1 MNRVIPKENESLYS
15 LLFRT
20 AKANYF
26 EHITDAIPNPP
37 SFYKLNCN
45 ELHGDHQWAE
55 IAEDIVKSANQDI
68 NQFVCNKFDD
78 VFFEIDKEKNIRERV
93 ILRSYYLRKFTKYC
107 PSCLNEDFYHR
118 LNWDVSFVTTCPV
131 HKIQLILNC
140 PSCKRFISMHSLMS
154 RNCKCGYC
162 FLTASTV
169 KVKSP
174 DILKTQKLLQT
185 ALLDQEKNTKRSDG
199 SVLSGREYLHL
210 FSLFYRLLGSLPTN
224 KLKLRNSDG
233 RFEQFLSNHIDME
246 NILIEYMD
254 LLVPLIH
261 ELIIAPE
268 RKILA
273 LFTTIDDLKSNK
285 YGISLASKKSSI
297 LKEIFNTFQSGLY
310 SELYAKY
317 TLELKEDYVH
327 RDGFLKLNPLDKNYL
342 GISDAQRLIGRSKSF
357 VLKLCELNMLKY
369 KIIDRNGRETILIEK
384 VGILQWAKH
393 NEEIMSARETR
404 ELLGVTH
411 RQYRELIEA
420 NHLKVVHGPS
430 IDGITSYFVEKE
442 GVYNLDC
449 SLRSKCKK
457 LSVIDD
463 EWITLDSTK
472 DKIGKEEVSFI
483 ELIEMVLNSKVQVGH
498 LKSESPPIIEGL
510 YFSKANICSLR
521 SESFRRFA
529 EEKGYSKMELMRI
542 FNLQTV
548 TANKWF
554 NEGVLKVDYSV
565 RRGSEMLPYVN
576 KKQVIKIL
584 TERMGYTEEESLAH
598 LDFWEKSFSSIDHL
612 K

>member
-1 MNRVIPKENESLYS
+1 
-15 LLFRT
+15 
-20 AKANYF
+20 
-26 EHITDAIPNPP
+26 
-37 SFYKLNCN
+37 
-45 ELHGDHQWAE
+45 
-55 IAEDIVKSANQDI
+55 
-68 NQFVCNKFDD
+68 
-78 VFFEIDKEKNIRERV
+78 
-93 ILRSYYLRKFTKYC
+93 
-107 PSCLNEDFYHR
+107 
-118 LNWDVSFVTTCPV
+118 
-131 HKIQLILNC
+131 
-140 PSCKRFISMHSLMS
+140 MS

-162 FLTASTV
+162 ILTTSTV

-185 ALLDQEKNTKRSDG
+185 TLLDQEKNTKRSDG
-199 SVLSGREYLHL
+199 SILSGREYLLL

-246 NILIEYMD
+246 NNLTEYMD

-297 LKEIFNTFQSGLY
+297 LKEIFNTFQGGLY

-317 TLELKEDYVH
+317 TLEIKEDYVH
-327 RDGFLKLNPLDKNYL
+327 RDGFLKLNPLDKDYL
-342 GISDAQRLIGRSKSF
+342 GILDAQRLIGRSKSF
-357 VLKLCELNMLKY
+357 VLKLCELKMLKY
-369 KIIDRNGRETILIEK
+369 KTIDRNGRETILIEK
-384 VGILQWAKH
+384 DGILQWAKH
-393 NEEIMSARETR
+393 NEEIMSTRETR

-442 GVYNLDC
+442 GVYKLDC

-483 ELIEMVLNSKVQVGH
+483 ELIEIVLNNKVQVGH
-498 LKSESPPIIEGL
+498 LKSEPHPIIEGL

-529 EEKGYSKMELMRI
+529 EENGYSKMELMRI
-542 FNLQTV
+542 FNLQTA

-554 NEGVLKVDYSV
+554 NEGILQIDFSV
-565 RRGSEMLPYVN
+565 QRGSKVLPYAN
-576 KKQVIKIL
+576 KKQVLKVL
-584 TERMGYTEEESLAH
+584 KEMNGFTEEQAIWY
-598 LDFWEKSFSSIDHL
+598 LDKWDQSFSSIDHL